1 MMETYV
7 IYTTRAAS
15 YVVPKDK
22 AKLPKEFSASFEID
36 SPVKICNRRCRL
48 PAKVNRV
55 EDVNGVLVRLFEVK
69 DAEEAKAEGKE
80 G

>member
-1 MMETYV
+1 MMETYI
-7 IYTTRAAS
+7 IYTTKTAS
-15 YVVPKDK
+15 YVVPKEK
-22 AKLPKEFSASFEID
+22 AKLPKKFTASFEID
-36 SPVKICNRRCRL
+36 SPVKICDRRCRL
-48 PAKVNRV
+48 PARVNKV